1 MDYDTWKTTD
11 FLGEAR
17 DEEDAAAEAAQIE
30 LADALFDAYLADNE
44 KVVQEVHEV
53 LTNVEEETQ
62 WMLTSMRA
70 GLELDCRKPIN
81 ERGSD
86 SYWRWKSII
95 SGVCA
100 DIAGKEDT
108 ISKIDEACG
117 SYEL

>member
-11 FLGEAR
+11 FEGEAQA
-17 DEEDAAAEAAQIE
+17 EEEEAIEKAQIE
-30 LADALFDAYLADNE
+30 LADALFDEYLADNE

-53 LTNVEEETQ
+53 LISGEEETQ

-70 GLELDCRKPIN
+70 GLKMDCRKPIN

-86 SYWRWKSII
+86 SYWRWQSII

-108 ISKIDEACG
+108 LSKIDEACG

>member
-1 MDYDTWKTTD
+1 MNYDTWKTTD
-11 FLGEAR
+11 FEGEAQA
-17 DEEDAAAEAAQIE
+17 EEEEAIEKAQIE

-53 LTNVEEETQ
+53 LTSVEEETQ

-70 GLELDCRKPIN
+70 GLKLDCRKPIN

-86 SYWRWKSII
+86 SYWRWQSII
-95 SGVCA
+95 SGACTH
-100 DIAGKEDT
+100 IAGKEDT
-108 ISKIDEACG
+108 LSKIDDVYG